1 MSMPYQVIGEPAST
15 RAVLVHELSHGLSR
29 RVVTVAADPDAAQEL
44 RVGTI
49 LGFRLFGAPTVAA
62 KPGNQGNGTL
72 DAAALGRRVMT
83 GSYEV
88 VCLSGGASASFA
100 VISPDGLRLRDAGLG
115 AYLGEHLA
123 FTISAGGTA
132 FAKGDGW
139 IVTVPEGDGKAVPWQ
154 ADALDGTGRV
164 GGVLIT
170 RVVTAP
176 GQDAEGQAVTRDAV
190 LVRAGLI
197 IPPGGP
203 AVAAAALAG
212 LAARGLVPR

>member
-1 MSMPYQVIGEPAST
+1 MTMPYQVIEPSAT
-15 RAVLVHELSHGLSR
+15 AGAVLVHELPHGLSR
-29 RVVTVAADPDAAQEL
+29 RVVTVAADPDDAQEL

-49 LGFRLFGAPTVAA
+49 LGFRLFGVPTVAV

-72 DAAALGRRVMT
+72 DAAALGPRVMA

-100 VISPDGLRLRDAGLG
+100 VISPEGVRLRDAGLG
-115 AYLGEHLA
+115 AYAGEHLA
-123 FTISAGGTA
+123 FTVTAGGTA

-139 IVTVPEGDGKAVPWQ
+139 TVMVPAGDGKAVPWQ
-154 ADALDGTGRV
+154 AGALDGTGRV

-170 RVVTAP
+170 RVVTTA
-176 GQDAEGQAVTRDAV
+176 GQDAKGQAVTRDAV

-197 IPPGGP
+197 IPAGGP
-203 AVAAAALAG
+203 AITAPALAG
-212 LAARGLVPR
+212 LAALGLVPR